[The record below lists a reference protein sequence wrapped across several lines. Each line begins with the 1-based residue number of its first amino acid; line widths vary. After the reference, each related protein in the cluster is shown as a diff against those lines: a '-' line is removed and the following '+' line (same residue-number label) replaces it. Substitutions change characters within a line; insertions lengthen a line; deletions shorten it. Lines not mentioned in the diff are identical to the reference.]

1 MRRGAAM
8 GMLLVLLAG
17 TAGCGARGVSDFR
30 KAIEKT
36 WKLERQG
43 KFDEA
48 VASAQSAAELAGEN
62 PKDRDRALFL
72 KARMLVKAGRLDE
85 AMALFLSLSE
95 KAFEESMRGR
105 AIYEMGLIENGRGN
119 RQAARKHFLTLI
131 RKYPDHGLCSVAL
144 KKTMLI
150 VEETQ
155 GKGAVRPLL
164 LGLLPQALKSSF
176 GDDVLWELAKL
187 EKKAG
192 NPDEA
197 VKYLLMIHK
206 AYPYPKGGAAFEY
219 LFLLS
224 EIEEE
229 RKNYEKAIDWLQTV
243 ADTTEKSYLL
253 GDYNDDA
260 KAQALL
266 RMGRIYFEKMNRP
279 EDAYKTFMKVV
290 KLNWTIRSDDGL
302 WWAAK
307 IRFSQGRGKDACKL
321 LGKLVKKYT
330 YSNYLRK
337 SLKLLQGS
345 ECAGGMDEP
354 TDENAAP

>member
-1 MRRGAAM
+1 M
-8 GMLLVLLAG
+8 
-17 TAGCGARGVSDFR
+17 
-30 KAIEKT
+30 
-36 WKLERQG
+36 
-43 KFDEA
+43 
-48 VASAQSAAELAGEN
+48 
-62 PKDRDRALFL
+62 
-72 KARMLVKAGRLDE
+72 
-85 AMALFLSLSE
+85 
-95 KAFEESMRGR
+95 
-105 AIYEMGLIENGRGN
+105 
-119 RQAARKHFLTLI
+119 
-131 RKYPDHGLCSVAL
+131 AL

-150 VEETQ
+150 VEESQ

-164 LGLLPQALKSSF
+164 LGLLPEALKSTF

-187 EKKAG
+187 EKEAG

-229 RKNYEKAIDWLQTV
+229 RKDYEKAIDWLQTV

-279 EDAYKTFMKVV
+279 EDAYKTFMKVA
-290 KLNWTIRSDDGL
+290 KLNWVIRSDDGL
-302 WWAAK
+302 WWAARV
-307 IRFSQGRGKDACKL
+307 RFSQGRSHDACKIL
-321 LGKLVKKYT
+321 AKLVKKYT

-345 ECAGGMDEP
+345 ECAGGTDEP
-354 TDENAAP
+354 SLENTEP

>member
-1 MRRGAAM
+1 MGA
-8 GMLLVLLAG
+8 LLVLVAG
-17 TAGCGARGVSDFR
+17 AAGCGARGISDFR
-30 KAIEKT
+30 KALETT

-43 KFDEA
+43 QFDEA
-48 VASAQSAAELAGEN
+48 AASAQKAADLAGEN

-85 AMALFLSLSE
+85 AMEIFLSLSE
-95 KAFEESMRGR
+95 SAFEESMRGR
-105 AIYEMGLIENGRGN
+105 CIYEMGLIENSRGN

-131 RKYPDHGLCSVAL
+131 RKHPDHGLCSVAL

-150 VEETQ
+150 VEETA

-164 LGLLPQALKSSF
+164 LELLPGALKSSF

-187 EKKAG
+187 EKKSG
-192 NPDEA
+192 NLDEA
-197 VKYLLMIHK
+197 EKYLLMIHK

-229 RKNYEKAIDWLQTV
+229 RKNYEKAVEWLQTI

-260 KAQALL
+260 KAKALL
-266 RMGRIYFEKMNRP
+266 RMGRIYHEKMGRH
-279 EDAYKTFMKVV
+279 EDAYKTFMKVA
-290 KLNWTIRSDDGL
+290 KLNWAIRSDDGL
-302 WWAAK
+302 WWAARV
-307 IRFSQGRGKDACKL
+307 RFSQGRSHDACKL
-321 LGKLVKKYT
+321 LAKLVKKYT

-345 ECAGGMDEP
+345 ECAGGAEEIVDE
-354 TDENAAP
+354 TAAP